1 MFCRYAC
8 HSPEHSISRRRFLG
22 GLTAGTL
29 GFMGLGGMTH
39 PLAAKELQRAQ
50 KRVLVVDLR
59 GGVSQLETW
68 DPKPGT
74 DTGGPFQAIPTSVPG
89 IHICELLPYTAK
101 QMHRLAIV
109 RGLNTAEDDHGKGHY
124 IMQTG
129 RRQEPAQE
137 YPHFGSVCAKLLGS
151 YDNPLPGYLHIS
163 HKGGSDGSRR
173 SDAAFLGPKYAC
185 VTLADGKRP
194 PNLLRPQELTE
205 TADHQRNAVRDRL
218 NHRFMARRRSAETE
232 AYTTSYEQAAQLM
245 ERRSIF
251 DVAKE
256 PPRDQDRYGTHEFGR
271 HCLLARRLLENGVTF
286 VKVSHSNYDTH
297 HENFDFHIEQ
307 LGEFDRPFATLIEDL
322 HDRGMLQSTLVVVLS
337 EFGRTPR
344 INSNY
349 GRDHWSK
356 AWSVLLGG
364 CGIKPGAVIG
374 KTNANGT
381 AVVERE
387 VNGGHLFHTYFRAL
401 GLDPTKK
408 HYDHQRPIPMAD
420 PKASAIQELLA

>member
-1 MFCRYAC
+1 MFCSYAC
-8 HSPEHSISRRRFLG
+8 HSPEHAMSRRRFLG

-29 GFMGLGGMTH
+29 GILGVGGMTH
-39 PLAAKELQRAQ
+39 PLAAKELQKAQ
-50 KRVLVVDLR
+50 KRVVVIDLR
-59 GGVSQLETW
+59 GGVSQLESW

-89 IHICELLPYTAK
+89 IHFCELLPYTAK
-101 QMHRLAIV
+101 QMHHLAIV

-137 YPHFGSVCAKLLGS
+137 YPHFGSVCAKLLGTA
-151 YDNPLPGYLHIS
+151 DNPLPGYMHIA
-163 HKGGSDGSRR
+163 HKGGGFNK
-173 SDAAFLGPKYAC
+173 SDAAFLGPRFAS
-185 VTLADGKRP
+185 VTLADGKPP
-194 PNLLRPQELTE
+194 PNLLRPAELSE
-205 TADHQRNAVRDRL
+205 SADHERNALRDRL
-218 NHRFMARRRSAETE
+218 NHRFMAHRRSAETE
-232 AYTTSYEQAAQLM
+232 AYTTSYDQAAQIM
-245 ERRSIF
+245 ERRAIF
-251 DVAKE
+251 DLSKE
-256 PPRDQDRYGTHEFGR
+256 ALCYHDRYGTHEFGR
-271 HCLLARRLLENGVTF
+271 HCLLARRLLEHGVTF

-307 LGEFDRPFATLIEDL
+307 LGEFDRTFATLIDDL
-322 HDRGMLQSTLVVVLS
+322 HDRGMLESTLLVVLS

-344 INSNY
+344 INRNY

-356 AWSVLLGG
+356 AWSVVLAG
-364 CGIKPGAVIG
+364 CGIKPGALVG

-401 GLDPTKK
+401 GLDPKK
-408 HYDHQRPIPMAD
+408 NHYAQQRPIPMAD
-420 PKASAIQELLA
+420 PKATAIQELLA